1 MPDSLWQDVRFAA
14 RSLRLNPGYAGIA
27 LLTLAVGIGA
37 NAAIFSVVNA
47 YLLRPLPL
55 EEPNRIISLSK
66 VKDGNTGPTS
76 APNFLDYREQSSSFE
91 DLVGIQLWATTLTGV
106 DTPRRLSLA
115 MVTPGFFQVLGAQPT
130 LGRGFVSEESIEG
143 QRRSVVLSHEA
154 WSSSFG
160 SDVTVLGRSV
170 LLNGESYELV
180 GVAPR
185 GLRVPPFTSDVYVPL
200 AFADDALDAR
210 GRNNIFV
217 LGRLADGASMA
228 SASAEMDV
236 IAQGLSDT
244 YPRAN
249 EGWGIRLEELHTF
262 AVGSSPR
269 GLWMLL
275 GAVGL
280 VLLIACVNVASLT
293 VARGAARSREL
304 AVRVALGASRARLL
318 RQLLG
323 ESILLALLGGAMGV
337 GLAYA
342 LLDPI
347 VSLVPARVSG
357 LGEVSIDSQVLLFT
371 LGVSVLTGLL
381 SGLTPAY
388 RMSGLA
394 SASQG
399 PSGVAERL
407 TNRGGSERVRDTL
420 VVSEFALAM
429 VLLVG
434 AGLFIRSLSN
444 LYSVDLGVD
453 HEGVTSFQVSFAD
466 AEYPA
471 PADVTLG
478 VDRLLE
484 ELAAR
489 PEVKLA
495 AATSHLPLSGA
506 RLSSSVLLEAGPQE
520 HSVNSPSAAIKV
532 VTPGYFSAMGIPLLT
547 GRLLTWDDEPGGE
560 LVVVVN
566 RTAAESLWPGEEPIG
581 EWISYAE
588 DADEQPIRRRVV
600 GVIGDVHFAGPSRP
614 ATSEI
619 YQSHRQTIEVW
630 RWFGRGMSYVAR
642 TRDGSTLELRAVQE
656 TLASVD
662 PNLPVV
668 GLSSLTE
675 VLDTSVATR
684 RFQGTLVGLFAGLAL
699 LLAAVDTY
707 GVMAFSVRQRTREIG
722 IRVAMGA
729 QRQTLLRSVLSDGL
743 RLAAI
748 GTVVGAIG
756 AAAVSRSVS
765 SLLWGV
771 EGTDPMTYVSVA
783 AVLAGATV
791 MATLVPALRASR
803 IDPVVALRAE

>member
-143 QRRSVVLSHEA
+143 QHRSVVLSHEA

-217 LGRLADGASMA
+217 LGRLADEASMA

-323 ESILLALLGGAMGV
+323 ESVLLALLGGAMGV

-420 VVSEFALAM
+420 VVSEFALA
-429 VLLVG
+429 
-434 AGLFIRSLSN
+434 I
-444 LYSVDLGVD
+444 GVN
-453 HEGVTSFQVSFAD
+453 
-466 AEYPA
+466 P
-471 PADVTLG
+471 
-478 VDRLLE
+478 
-484 ELAAR
+484 
-489 PEVKLA
+489 
-495 AATSHLPLSGA
+495 
-506 RLSSSVLLEAGPQE
+506 
-520 HSVNSPSAAIKV
+520 
-532 VTPGYFSAMGIPLLT
+532 
-547 GRLLTWDDEPGGE
+547 
-560 LVVVVN
+560 
-566 RTAAESLWPGEEPIG
+566 
-581 EWISYAE
+581 
-588 DADEQPIRRRVV
+588 
-600 GVIGDVHFAGPSRP
+600 
-614 ATSEI
+614 
-619 YQSHRQTIEVW
+619 
-630 RWFGRGMSYVAR
+630 
-642 TRDGSTLELRAVQE
+642 
-656 TLASVD
+656 
-662 PNLPVV
+662 
-668 GLSSLTE
+668 
-675 VLDTSVATR
+675 
-684 RFQGTLVGLFAGLAL
+684 
-699 LLAAVDTY
+699 
-707 GVMAFSVRQRTREIG
+707 
-722 IRVAMGA
+722 
-729 QRQTLLRSVLSDGL
+729 
-743 RLAAI
+743 
-748 GTVVGAIG
+748 
-756 AAAVSRSVS
+756 
-765 SLLWGV
+765 
-771 EGTDPMTYVSVA
+771 
-783 AVLAGATV
+783 
-791 MATLVPALRASR
+791 
-803 IDPVVALRAE
+803 